1 MKFLDFATIQVK
13 AGDGGAGSVSFRRE
27 KFVPKGGPD
36 GGNGGRGGSIILR
49 ANPHLNTLLDF
60 QFRRLYKAERGAH
73 GLGAKRTGKSGHD
86 VILDVPV
93 GTIVRDVQA
102 HEILADLANAEEQF
116 VVARGG
122 FGGRGNAEF
131 ATSTNQAPRQYEVGE
146 PGEEREIELEL
157 KLIADV
163 GLVGFPNAGKSTLIS
178 VISAAKPKIADYPF
192 TTLVPNLGIVRV
204 DEGASF
210 VVADIPGLIEG
221 AHVGKGLGIQFLRH
235 IERTKVL
242 LFLLDGTS
250 EDVKADF
257 KVLQKEL
264 RLFNTD
270 LVKKPTIIAITKL
283 DIIDEATLREMKQI
297 QFKGVPTLF
306 ISAVARVGIDELVKE
321 LWTIVGVHARHVD
334 DEIAP
339 PPTPKERRV
348 AREKARK
355 RKPLPN
361 RRRDWD

>member
-1 MKFLDFATIQVK
+1 MKFIDFARIHVK

-49 ANPHLNTLLDF
+49 ANSHLNTLLDF
-60 QFRRLYKAERGAH
+60 QFRTRYTAERGAH
-73 GLGAKRTGKSGHD
+73 GMGARKTGKSGKD
-86 VILDVPV
+86 LLLDVPV
-93 GTIVRDVQA
+93 GTIVRDVA
-102 HEILADLANAEEQF
+102 TGEVLGDLAHAGEKL

-122 FGGRGNAEF
+122 AGGRGNAEF
-131 ATSTNQAPRQYEVGE
+131 ATSTNQAPREYEVGE
-146 PGEEREIELEL
+146 RGEEREIELEL

-221 AHVGKGLGIQFLRH
+221 AHEGRGLGIQFLRH

-242 LFLLDGTS
+242 VFLLDGTRD
-250 EDVKADF
+250 DVKADF
-257 KVLQKEL
+257 RVLCNEL
-264 RLFNTD
+264 GLFNKA
-270 LVKKPTIIAITKL
+270 LLKKPAIIAITK
-283 DIIDEATLREMKQI
+283 IDAVDDAKLRKMQSVR
-297 QFKGVPTLF
+297 FKGVPTHL
-306 ISAVARVGIDELVKE
+306 ISSVAGIGVEELVKE
-321 LWTIVGVHARHVD
+321 MWKHV
-334 DEIAP
+334 AP
-339 PPTPKERRV
+339 SK
-348 AREKARK
+348 REVRTEVEAGKDVKASRLERK
-355 RKPLPN
+355 RQRVKPAGA
-361 RRRDWD
+361 RRREWV